1 MISFLKNWIARR
13 IALGEFAER
22 RDVARFAL
30 SKTLWTT
37 IAAVLL
43 NFIVYQAFGRLGIFD
58 ISVPPNPMSDTIVT
72 AFVAGPISF
81 LAYYIMGAAILDL
94 TISRKEFERLSR
106 TDPLT
111 GLLNR
116 RAFVEV
122 IAAMEEPYVLALF
135 DIDRFK
141 MINDTHGHGVG
152 DQVLTDVSHMLRD
165 TFGSHNT
172 VARLGGEEFGVVLK
186 KASKDETIATVN
198 LFREAL
204 AARMFKAEGVEI
216 PVTISAG
223 VSQGN
228 GKFTYSMLLTNADKA
243 LYLAKAS
250 GRNRVVHADEIT
262 AVIPDSDTG
271 GDRVAVHNGSF

>member
-1 MISFLKNWIARR
+1 MISFLKKWIARR
-13 IALGEFAER
+13 IALGEISSH
-22 RDVARFAL
+22 RDVMRFAL
-30 SKTLWTT
+30 TKTSWTT
-37 IAAVLL
+37 VAAVLL

-58 ISVPPNPMSDTIVT
+58 VSVPPNPLSDTIVT
-72 AFVAGPISF
+72 GFVAGPISF
-81 LAYYIMGAAILDL
+81 LAYYVMGAAILDL

-111 GLLNR
+111 GLMNR

-122 IAAMEEPYVLALF
+122 IAATQEPYVLALF

-141 MINDTHGHGVG
+141 AINDTYGHGVG
-152 DQVLTDVSHMLRD
+152 DHVLIEVSHMLHD
-165 TFGSHNT
+165 AFGRENT

-186 KASKDETIATVN
+186 RADKEEAVATVD
-198 LFREAL
+198 LFRERL
-204 AARMFKAEGVEI
+204 AGHMFMVGGVEV

-223 VSQGN
+223 VSQST

-250 GRNRVVHADEIT
+250 GRNRVVHADEI
-262 AVIPDSDTG
+262 AGIMPQRDG
-271 GDRVAVHNGSF
+271 GGEKVAI

>member
-1 MISFLKNWIARR
+1 MISELEHWIVRR
-13 IALGEFAER
+13 IALGGFSRR
-22 RDVARFAL
+22 RDVVLFAL
-30 SKTLWTT
+30 SRTIWTT
-37 IAAVLL
+37 TAAVIL
-43 NFIVYQAFGRLGIFD
+43 NFGVYQLFGRLGFFD
-58 ISVPPNPMSDTIVT
+58 ISVPADPLADTIVT

-81 LAYYIMGAAILDL
+81 LAYYIVGTAIFDL
-94 TISRKEFERLSR
+94 AVSRNAFEQLSR

-122 IAAMEEPYVLALF
+122 IAAEDEPYVIALF

-141 MINDTHGHGVG
+141 MINDTYGHSAG
-152 DQVLTDVSHMLRD
+152 DEVLIEVSHMLRD
-165 TFGSHNT
+165 AFGCQNT

-186 KASKDETIATVN
+186 HTGKEETVAAVN
-198 LFREAL
+198 HFREAM
-204 AARMFKAEGVEI
+204 ATRSFSANGIQI

-228 GKFTYSMLLTNADKA
+228 GRFTYSMLLTNADKA

-250 GRNRVVHADEIT
+250 GRNRVVHADEIM
-262 AVIPDSDTG
+262 AVVPGEETSSERMAG
-271 GDRVAVHNGSF
+271 

>member
-1 MISFLKNWIARR
+1 
-13 IALGEFAER
+13 
-22 RDVARFAL
+22 V
-30 SKTLWTT
+30 
-37 IAAVLL
+37 V
-43 NFIVYQAFGRLGIFD
+43 
-58 ISVPPNPMSDTIVT
+58 
-72 AFVAGPISF
+72 
-81 LAYYIMGAAILDL
+81 GAAILDL

-111 GLLNR
+111 GLMNR

-141 MINDTHGHGVG
+141 TINDTFGHGAG
-152 DQVLTDVSHMLRD
+152 DHVLVQVSHMLRD
-165 TFGSHNT
+165 TFGHENA

-186 KASKDETIATVN
+186 QASKEETVATVN
-198 LFREAL
+198 LFRERL
-204 AARMFKAEGVEI
+204 AGYTFAIDGAQV

-243 LYLAKAS
+243 LYVAKAS
-250 GRNRVVHADEIT
+250 GRNRVVHADEIA
-262 AVIPDSDTG
+262 AVIPKKDDANESPPHF
-271 GDRVAVHNGSF
+271 GDGSIAASA